1 MSIGGSGHGSSP
13 VAASALPFGSYRE
26 LLSGY
31 QDVSEKKKKI
41 KKKNSFKTCST
52 CTAAETSVPNMMTQ
66 AVIVAAGEGE
76 AMRRG

>member
-1 MSIGGSGHGSSP
+1 MRVGGSGHGSSP
-13 VAASALPFGSYRE
+13 MAASALPFGSDQE

-41 KKKNSFKTCST
+41 KKNSFKTCST